1 MDSPFLFSDS
11 NLLKLLSSY
20 KQWVENKDNDTIDG
34 PKWIIRQQAEVD
46 KMWDTDKLKTLS
58 EDQYYN
64 QIREYLESLGGAFPN
79 HGKRYVRDT
88 RNQVIS
94 NIEYIKNYSGDPF
107 VLAEEILIGARKIR
121 QYGRSFWTPIFQRK
135 FPKDLPSW
143 NTKTDMFLS
152 VLGVYIDGKE
162 IEKYKIVA
170 QAFTYLNSLD
180 NTLDFPKLDHLMHYG
195 FATQEGQNL
204 VKELTEIHPI
214 LTKFLKQANT
224 NDQQTRS
231 YPKKFKDFFLSAGF
245 GIGTHANIPWL
256 QFDIYERADSKGIF
270 INYLFFKDINKLALV
285 FGIKEDHE
293 PKVSWPEQIREN
305 YKTVGEEIPTPSRY
319 KDSYVYKVYNV
330 EEGKIQE
337 ENDVIEKDLN
347 KVLEIYKEALE
358 VNEVQEDEVRY
369 WLIAAGPDGSM
380 WESFIQKNMIAI
392 NYSSYNLGDLNNYN
406 SKEALEE
413 VMQGDENEDKKNDIL
428 AVWEFS
434 KIMKPGDI
442 VIAKKGGQTLLGYGK
457 IESDYI
463 YKPENKEY
471 THIRN
476 VTWEKLNTVDYT
488 GDMEHLSYK
497 TLTDITKYPGIPESF
512 IKAINEDRK
521 NYWWLNSNPKIWDLA
536 RTEVGTR
543 QRYTAKNENGNKRR
557 IYKNFEDARVGDL
570 MIGYIST
577 PIKQISS
584 ICKITKTLEELD
596 GKEIEFEVIE
606 QIENPVSWKEV
617 TSLKELQ
624 NAEPFINPTGSL
636 FKLTE
641 EEFELIR
648 NIIEEKNP
656 TVTTDFPAYTKELA
670 LKDLFIQEQDF
681 DNIIKALKYKKNI
694 ILQGPPGVGK
704 TFYAKRFAYYLIG
717 KKDPRKVKTTQFHQS
732 YSYEDF
738 IQGYKPTEEG
748 TFTLKNGIFYE
759 FCIKAQRD
767 PDNPYIFIID
777 EINRGNLSKI
787 FGELMM
793 LIESDKRGEE
803 NRVNLTYQN
812 ESDLYFY
819 IPENLYLIGT
829 MNTADR
835 SLAMVDY
842 ALRRRFRF
850 ITLKPE
856 FNTNFSKYLANMGV
870 SDEIIQKIITKIP
883 QLNEIISSDSTL
895 GEGFTIG
902 HSFFTPIER
911 IENSKEW
918 YKTIIDN
925 EIAPLLHEYYF
936 DDSNKANELITDLY

>member
-1 MDSPFLFSDS
+1 MLELRDLTIETINGKPLVS
-11 NLLKLLSSY
+11 NLDLVLN
-20 KQWVENKDNDTIDG
+20 ED
-34 PKWIIRQQAEVD
+34 D
-46 KMWDTDKLKTLS
+46 KMAVIGEEGNGKSTLLKAMHNS
-58 EDQYYN
+58 
-64 QIREYLESLGGAFPN
+64 
-79 HGKRYVRDT
+79 
-88 RNQVIS
+88 
-94 NIEYIKNYSGDPF
+94 
-107 VLAEEILIGARKIR
+107 
-121 QYGRSFWTPIFQRK
+121 
-135 FPKDLPSW
+135 
-143 NTKTDMFLS
+143 
-152 VLGVYIDGKE
+152 KE
-162 IEKYKIVA
+162 IEKYC
-170 QAFTYLNSLD
+170 YLSGEVLKNDLIIGYLEQSL
-180 NTLDFPKLDHLMHYG
+180 
-195 FATQEGQNL
+195 
-204 VKELTEIHPI
+204 
-214 LTKFLKQANT
+214 NT
-224 NDQQTRS
+224 NWD
-231 YPKKFKDFFLSAGF
+231 K
-245 GIGTHANIPWL
+245 
-256 QFDIYERADSKGIF
+256 
-270 INYLFFKDINKLALV
+270 
-285 FGIKEDHE
+285 
-293 PKVSWPEQIREN
+293 
-305 YKTVGEEIPTPSRY
+305 
-319 KDSYVYKVYNV
+319 SYVYEYFLKDSP
-330 EEGKIQE
+330 EEDI
-337 ENDVIEKDLN
+337 NIE
-347 KVLEIYKEALE
+347 
-358 VNEVQEDEVRY
+358 RY
-369 WLIAAGPDGSM
+369 EKL
-380 WESFIQKNMIAI
+380 
-392 NYSSYNLGDLNNYN
+392 
-406 SKEALEE
+406 
-413 VMQGDENEDKKNDIL
+413 NDIAREL
-428 AVWEFS
+428 A